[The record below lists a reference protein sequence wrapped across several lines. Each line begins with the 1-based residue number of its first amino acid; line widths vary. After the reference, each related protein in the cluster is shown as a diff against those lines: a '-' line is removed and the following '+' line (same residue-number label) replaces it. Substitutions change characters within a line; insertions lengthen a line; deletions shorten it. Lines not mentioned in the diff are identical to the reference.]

1 MNIQIPPVPS
11 EYRMVNLHGTDLAEA
26 NGHKVIGLYDA
37 IYDALDETKI
47 EMFYNWCFA
56 DILLPPAYVVI
67 DDSTLGEFI
76 INEDI
81 SVKSDDTVSLI
92 GATRIPVIDPL
103 SVVQNGTYSAP
114 EGVDG
119 FSPVTVEVPSPP
131 PPVLVSL
138 NATENG
144 NYTPGTGE
152 DGFSDVTVEVPSPPP
167 PVLVSLNA
175 TENGTY
181 TPGTGE
187 DGFSDVTVAV
197 PDPPSPVLV
206 SLNATSNGDYTPGVG
221 EDGFSSVNVA
231 VPPVK
236 VMDNFCVNWDFTNP
250 INTNGQSSYTGN
262 NVAAIDG
269 WVVYAATMKLVTG
282 GITVE
287 KTGSSWGGFL
297 QRIKAS
303 LISYLSGKQLTISA
317 IIDGEL
323 VSGTFTFPTTTGGT
337 AAYGIPDCT
346 IRIYR
351 QASGVSEVT
360 IDAAPA
366 GSPHVISAYKVEFG
380 STQTLATKVNGIWV
394 VNQNMNVDAEKLKRY
409 IILN

>member
-1 MNIQIPPVPS
+1 MLLNIPPLQWPKI
-11 EYRMVNLHGTDLAEA
+11 YNMVNLGGIDLATA
-26 NGHKVIGLYDA
+26 NGSEVPG
-37 IYDALDETKI
+37 IYQKITAALTSDHI
-47 EMFYNWCFA
+47 EVFYNWKFA
-56 DILLPPAYVVI
+56 DIVLPPSKVAI
-67 DDSTLGEFI
+67 DVSVANQYT
-76 INEDI
+76 INEEI
-81 SVKSDDTVSLI
+81 LVKSDDTVGII
-92 GATRIPVIDPL
+92 GFIRIPIIVPL
-103 SVVQNGTYSAP
+103 TAEENAVYNIPA
-114 EGVDG
+114 EVDG
-119 FSPVTVEVPSPP
+119 FGPVTVQVPS
-131 PPVLVSL
+131 
-138 NATENG
+138 
-144 NYTPGTGE
+144 
-152 DGFSDVTVEVPSPPP
+152 PP

-206 SLNATSNGDYTPGVG
+206 SLNATENGTYTPSIGEDGFSDVTVAVPSPVLVSLNATSNGDYTPSVG

-250 INTNGQSSYTGN
+250 INTGGQSSYTGS
-262 NVAAIDG
+262 NVTAIDG

-287 KTGSSWGGFL
+287 KTGSGWGGFL
-297 QRIKAS
+297 QRTKPA
-303 LISYLSGKQLTISA
+303 LINYFSGKQMTISA
-317 IIDGEL
+317 IVDGSL
-323 VSGTFTFPTTTGGT
+323 ITGSFTFPTSTGGT
-337 AAYGIPDCT
+337 SAYGISGCT

-351 QASGVSEVT
+351 QATGVAEIT

-394 VNQNMNVDAEKLKRY
+394 VNQNMIVNAEKLKQY
-409 IILN
+409 ILLN

>member
-1 MNIQIPPVPS
+1 MLLNIPPLQWPKI
-11 EYRMVNLHGTDLAEA
+11 YNMVNLGGIDLATA
-26 NGHKVIGLYDA
+26 NGSEVPG
-37 IYDALDETKI
+37 IYQKITAALTSDHI
-47 EMFYNWCFA
+47 EVFYNWKFA
-56 DILLPPAYVVI
+56 DIVLPPSKVAI
-67 DDSTLGEFI
+67 DVSVANQYT
-76 INEDI
+76 INEEI
-81 SVKSDDTVSLI
+81 LVKSDDTVGII
-92 GATRIPVIDPL
+92 GFIRIPIIVPL
-103 SVVQNGTYSAP
+103 TAEENAVYNIPA
-114 EGVDG
+114 EVDG
-119 FSPVTVEVPSPP
+119 FGPVTVQVPS
-131 PPVLVSL
+131 
-138 NATENG
+138 
-144 NYTPGTGE
+144 
-152 DGFSDVTVEVPSPPP
+152 PP